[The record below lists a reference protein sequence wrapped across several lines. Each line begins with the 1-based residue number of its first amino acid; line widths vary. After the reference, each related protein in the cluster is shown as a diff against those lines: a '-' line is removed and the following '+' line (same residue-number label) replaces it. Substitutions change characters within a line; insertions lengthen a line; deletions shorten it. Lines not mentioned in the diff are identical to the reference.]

1 MNRILEKYRDAGF
14 KLTPQRI
21 AIIEY
26 LDGNREHPSAEDIFR
41 SIQEKFP
48 TMSFATVYNTL
59 EMLVN
64 KGEVAELSID
74 PDKKRFDADST
85 PHHHLICSACRYIV
99 DIYEDFGLELT
110 EEKKRD
116 FNVTGHH
123 IEFYGVCPKCNN
135 KKGV

>member
-1 MNRILEKYRDAGF
+1 MNRILEKYRDSGF

-26 LDGNREHPSAEDIFR
+26 LDGNTAHPSAEDIYR
-41 SIQEKFP
+41 SIQKKFP

-59 EMLVN
+59 EMLVD

-74 PDKKRFDADST
+74 PDKKRFDPDST
-85 PHHHLICSACRYIV
+85 PHHHLICSGCGRIV
-99 DIYEDFGLELT
+99 DIYENFELELT
-110 EEKKRD
+110 KEKKRD

-123 IEFYGVCPKCNN
+123 IEFYGICPECNC
-135 KKGV
+135 KESE